1 MLYIKDKTF
10 CQRIMGY
17 TINNAGLQQINA
29 PDLLFYRDYGQNFD
43 DLLFCGMEW
52 EWFVMDLFIFQLFM
66 MIFDDNFIPMLITFL
81 FDNVLYYIR
90 CYLGDSN
97 VAKKA
102 VVDDRFLN

>member
-1 MLYIKDKTF
+1 M
-10 CQRIMGY
+10 
-17 TINNAGLQQINA
+17 

-66 MIFDDNFIPMLITFL
+66 MVLDDDFISMLITFL
-81 FDNVLYYIR
+81 IDNILYYIR